1 MSPLIELINQFKS
14 MGVRLQVDGNNIR
27 YFIPKPVKQAHPE
40 IDTLLAE
47 LKTHKEEAIKILSQQ
62 KKQWVEPKIEFL
74 TDKAVLLWSDM
85 LNDHYWYCVDKDMAI
100 RLRTAGL
107 PVYDSDSVL
116 TMMLISDGGYDFDN
130 VQRVHQGFKKMASK
144 FKNRK
149 VGDNNGQRD

>member
-1 MSPLIELINQFKS
+1 MSPLVDLINQFKS

-47 LKTHKEEAIKILSQQ
+47 LKTHKKEAIAILSQQ

-74 TDKAVLLWSDM
+74 TDKAILLWSDM
-85 LNDHYWYCVDKDMAI
+85 LNDYFWYSIDKQTAE

-116 TMMLISDGGYDFDN
+116 TMMLISGGGYN
-130 VQRVHQGFKKMASK
+130 VDHMRDIHKK
-144 FKNRK
+144 FKEMATKYKKER
-149 VGDNNGQRD
+149 